1 VSYMSLFDENT
12 KKQVKEKLKEME
24 SEIKL
29 LLFTGTPCEM
39 CGEIVN
45 MMNEIKELSD
55 KLVVEKYTSENKDMI
70 EKYKVDKFPT
80 TVITS
85 GKEKGIVRFCG
96 IPSGYEFST
105 FLADIIDISKGK
117 SSMAPELIEKAK
129 TISKPIHIQVFVTP
143 SCPYCPGAVKV
154 GHDLA
159 IINSNVIADMV
170 EVLEFKELGQKYQ
183 VQGVPRT
190 VINETI
196 ALEGM
201 YPPDVVIKKILEE
214 A

>member
-1 VSYMSLFDENT
+1 MSLFDENT
-12 KKQVKEKLKEME
+12 KKQVKDKLKEMK
-24 SEIKL
+24 SKVKL

-39 CGEIVN
+39 CGEISK
-45 MMNEIKELSD
+45 MMDEVKELSD
-55 KLVVEKYTSENKDMI
+55 DLVVEKYTSENKDMI

-85 GKEKGIVRFCG
+85 GKEKGIVKFCG

-117 SSMAPELIEKAK
+117 SSMDAGLVEKAK

-154 GHDLA
+154 AHDLA
-159 IINSNVIADMV
+159 IINPNVSGDMV
-170 EVLEFKELGQKYQ
+170 EVLEFKELGAKYN

-196 ALEGM
+196 TMEGM
-201 YPPDVVIKKILEE
+201 YPPDIVIKKILEE